1 MCSIPST
8 PGAKPNMAAYVKIL
22 NRSNSKAMVVPVN
35 LIQSDTKGKYVYLL
49 KEKDGKKLAQKVN
62 VLLGQMYGDDIEIL
76 SGLSS
81 GDQVIVQGYQNL
93 YEGQIIENNQ

>member
-1 MCSIPST
+1 MCI
-8 PGAKPNMAAYVKIL
+8 
-22 NRSNSKAMVVPVN
+22 RDR
-35 LIQSDTKGKYVYLL
+35 SDTKGKYVFVL